1 MRDDKR
7 ALMYDSLSGV
17 EPAANRDESDSSNAC
32 CGNHAEMQ
40 DHISHCAEAG
50 VPLSKIARRARATA
64 PARREVRGEK

>member
-40 DHISHCAEAG
+40 DHISHCAEVGASLSNKSRG
-50 VPLSKIARRARATA
+50 VRELPRRRDE
-64 PARREVRGEK
+64 R